1 MNQKSDKVVLVIGG
15 TGRTG
20 SRLVKQLISE
30 GYTVRLI
37 VRNREKAK

>member
-1 MNQKSDKVVLVIGG
+1 MDSKNDKVILVIGG

-20 SRLVKQLISE
+20 SRLVKQLIAE